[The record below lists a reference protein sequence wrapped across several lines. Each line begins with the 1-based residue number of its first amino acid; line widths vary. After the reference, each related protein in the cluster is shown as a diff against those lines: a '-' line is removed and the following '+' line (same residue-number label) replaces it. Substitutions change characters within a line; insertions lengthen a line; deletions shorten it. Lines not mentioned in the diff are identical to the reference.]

1 MNLYFMEENMS
12 ETTLNNIK
20 RNHYAMVIR
29 TNLTGILKRRL
40 IDMGITPGVII
51 KIKRTAPLGDP
62 IEIQLRGYELSIRRS
77 EAKKIIVKPMEVK

>member
-20 RNHYAMVIR
+20 RNHYVMVIR
-29 TNLTGILKRRL
+29 TNLTGMLKRRL

>member
-1 MNLYFMEENMS
+1 MS

>member
-1 MNLYFMEENMS
+1 MS

-20 RNHYAMVIR
+20 RGHCAVVIG

-62 IEIQLRGYELSIRRS
+62 IEIRLREYELSIRRS
-77 EAKKIIVKPMEVK
+77 EAKKIIVRPVEVK

>member
-1 MNLYFMEENMS
+1 MS

-20 RNHYAMVIR
+20 RGHCAVVIR

-62 IEIQLRGYELSIRRS
+62 IEIRLRGYELSIRRS
-77 EAKKIIVKPMEVK
+77 EAKKIIVRPVEVK